1 MEGKQILILNITAY
15 ALLLLHL
22 IRKKKSRLSI
32 FVSAIWCASAV
43 FSLVFYGLNGANW
56 EFRTYTNLTL
66 QPFVFIFVCIL
77 LYIIPL
83 TRIEDRSTI
92 LVEGNYNLLTILSWF
107 IVIISIA
114 PFFANLA
121 YAINHMGESLS
132 AFADNREIDVEIFDG
147 TLALLNKYSK
157 YARTFSPI
165 LLFYFLQ
172 RPRPNI
178 FLLIGLFCAFLNP
191 SLGNLNMGSRFLFA
205 ADFLYLIAIYLI
217 FSNSLE
223 DKIRSKIRFF
233 GSIVLSFFIVIFL
246 SISFFRFSA
255 LNSSTATLDATTS
268 FSLYAGEGMLNFS
281 SNMWDIPKRTDGSN
295 TLTFVDYIIGDN
307 PSSVR
312 DADRVSEKAG
322 IPLYIFY
329 TVVGDFY
336 IDFGPYVTFAIFLG
350 ICILLCYLL
359 RKQKFQ
365 YSFYDFVWI
374 CLLIRIIVIGFTYF
388 PYMNLSMELVYVPI
402 LNMVLSF
409 FDKASGEH
417 SHNTL

>member
-1 MEGKQILILNITAY
+1 MEGKQILILNIAAY

-22 IRKKKSRLSI
+22 IRKRKSRLSI
-32 FVSAIWCASAV
+32 FVSAIWCTSAV
-43 FSLVFYGLNGANW
+43 FSLVFYGLNANSW

-66 QPFVFIFVCIL
+66 QPFIFIFVCIL

-83 TRIEDRSTI
+83 TRIEDRSAI
-92 LVEGNYNLLTILSWF
+92 LVEGNYNLLTFFSWF

-114 PFFANLA
+114 PFFANLG
-121 YAINHMGESLS
+121 YAISHMGESLS
-132 AFADNREIDVEIFDG
+132 SFADNREIDVEIFEG
-147 TLALLNKYSK
+147 TLATLNRFSK

-172 RPRPNI
+172 RQNPNI

-205 ADFLYLIAIYLI
+205 ADFLYLIAIYLF

-223 DKIRSKIRFF
+223 DKIRNRIRFF

-246 SISFFRFSA
+246 AISFFRFTA

-312 DADRVSEKAG
+312 DADKVSEKAG

-329 TVVGDFY
+329 TAVGDFY
-336 IDFGPYVTFAIFLG
+336 IDFGPNVTLAIFLG
-350 ICILLCYLL
+350 ICVLLSYLL
-359 RKQKFQ
+359 RKQKIQ
-365 YSFYDFVWI
+365 YTFYELVWI
-374 CLLIRIIVIGFTYF
+374 CLFIRVIVIGFTYF

-402 LNMVLSF
+402 LNIILF
-409 FDKASGEH
+409 FLDKASG
-417 SHNTL
+417 

>member
-1 MEGKQILILNITAY
+1 MEGKQILILNIAAY

-22 IRKKKSRLSI
+22 IRERKSRLSI

-66 QPFVFIFVCIL
+66 QPFIFIFVCIL

-83 TRIEDRSTI
+83 TRIEDRSAI
-92 LVEGNYNLLTILSWF
+92 LLEANYNLLTIFSWF

-132 AFADNREIDVEIFDG
+132 SFADNREIDVEIFDG

-233 GSIVLSFFIVIFL
+233 GSIVLSFFIVIFIA
-246 SISFFRFSA
+246 ISFFRFTA
-255 LNSSTATLDATTS
+255 LNSSSATIDATTS

-281 SNMWDIPKRTDGSN
+281 SNMWDLSRRTEGAN
-295 TLTFVDYIIGDN
+295 TLTFLDYIIGDN

-336 IDFGPYVTFAIFLG
+336 IDFGPYVTFVIFLG

-409 FDKASGEH
+409 LDKASGEH

>member
-1 MEGKQILILNITAY
+1 M
-15 ALLLLHL
+15 
-22 IRKKKSRLSI
+22 
-32 FVSAIWCASAV
+32 SAIWCASAA
-43 FSLVFYGLNGANW
+43 FSLVFYGINDSSW

-66 QPFVFIFVCIL
+66 QPFIFIFVCIL

-83 TRIEDRSTI
+83 TKIKDRSPI
-92 LVEGNYNLLTILSWF
+92 IVEADFNLLTIFSWF

-114 PFFANLA
+114 PFIANLV
-121 YAINHMGESLS
+121 YAIRNFDVSFS
-132 AFADNREIDVEIFDG
+132 SFADNYGVDVEIFDG

-191 SLGNLNMGSRFLFA
+191 SLGNLNIGSRFLFA

-223 DKIRSKIRFF
+223 NKLKNRIRFL
-233 GSIVLSFFIVIFL
+233 GAIMLSFFVVIFFA
-246 SISFFRFSA
+246 ISFFRFAA
-255 LNSSTATLDATTS
+255 LNSSTAAVDTTTS

-281 SNMWDIPKRTDGSN
+281 GNMWDISRRTDGSN

-307 PSSVR
+307 PTSVR
-312 DADRVSEKAG
+312 DADKVSAKAG
-322 IPLYIFY
+322 IPLNIFY

-336 IDFGPYVTFAIFLG
+336 IDFGPYTTIAIFIG
-350 ICILLCYLL
+350 ICFLLSYLL
-359 RKQKFQ
+359 RKQKSQ
-365 YSFYDFVWI
+365 YTFYELVWI
-374 CLLIRIIVIGFTYF
+374 CLFIRVIVIGFTYF

-402 LNMVLSF
+402 LNIILSF
-409 FDKASGEH
+409 LDKAGR
-417 SHNTL
+417 

>member
-1 MEGKQILILNITAY
+1 MGGQQILIINLATY
-15 ALLLLHL
+15 ALLLFHL

-32 FVSAIWCASAV
+32 FVSAIWCASAA
-43 FSLVFYGLNGANW
+43 FSLVFYGINDSSW

-66 QPFVFIFVCIL
+66 QPFIFIFVCIL

-83 TRIEDRSTI
+83 TKIKDRSPI
-92 LVEGNYNLLTILSWF
+92 IVEADFNLLTIFSWF

-114 PFFANLA
+114 PFIANLV
-121 YAINHMGESLS
+121 YAIRNFDVSFS
-132 AFADNREIDVEIFDG
+132 SFADNYGVDVEIFDG

-191 SLGNLNMGSRFLFA
+191 SLGNLNIGSRFLFA

-223 DKIRSKIRFF
+223 NKLKNRIRFL
-233 GSIVLSFFIVIFL
+233 GAIMLSFFVVIFFA
-246 SISFFRFSA
+246 ISFFRFAA
-255 LNSSTATLDATTS
+255 LNSSTAAVDTTTS

-281 SNMWDIPKRTDGSN
+281 GNMWDISRRTDGSN

-307 PSSVR
+307 PTSVR
-312 DADRVSEKAG
+312 DADKVSAKAG
-322 IPLYIFY
+322 IPLNIFY

-336 IDFGPYVTFAIFLG
+336 IDFGPYTTIAIFIG
-350 ICILLCYLL
+350 ICFLLSYLL
-359 RKQKFQ
+359 RKQKSQ
-365 YSFYDFVWI
+365 YTFYELVWI
-374 CLLIRIIVIGFTYF
+374 CLFIRVIVIGFTYF

-402 LNMVLSF
+402 LNIILSF
-409 FDKASGEH
+409 LDKAGR
-417 SHNTL
+417 

>member
-1 MEGKQILILNITAY
+1 
-15 ALLLLHL
+15 
-22 IRKKKSRLSI
+22 
-32 FVSAIWCASAV
+32 
-43 FSLVFYGLNGANW
+43 
-56 EFRTYTNLTL
+56 
-66 QPFVFIFVCIL
+66 
-77 LYIIPL
+77 
-83 TRIEDRSTI
+83 
-92 LVEGNYNLLTILSWF
+92 
-107 IVIISIA
+107 
-114 PFFANLA
+114 
-121 YAINHMGESLS
+121 MGESLS
-132 AFADNREIDVEIFDG
+132 SFADNREIDVEIFDG
-147 TLALLNKYSK
+147 ALALLNKYSK

-172 RPRPNI
+172 RPRPNN

-223 DKIRSKIRFF
+223 DKIRSKIRLF

-246 SISFFRFSA
+246 AISFFRFTA
-255 LNSSTATLDATTS
+255 LNSSSATVDATTS

-281 SNMWDIPKRTDGSN
+281 SNMWDIYRRTEGSN

-312 DADRVSEKAG
+312 DAEKVSEKAG

-336 IDFGPYVTFAIFLG
+336 IDFGPQVTFAIFLG
-350 ICILLCYLL
+350 IFVLLCYLL
-359 RKQKFQ
+359 RKQKTQ
-365 YSFYDFVWI
+365 YTFYDFVWI
-374 CLLIRIIVIGFTYF
+374 CLFIRVIVIGFTYF

-402 LNMVLSF
+402 LNIVLSF
-409 FDKASGEH
+409 LDKASGEH
-417 SHNTL
+417 SYNTL